1 MPIDQTVNQPV
12 AKPVAKQVVIAAFDF
27 DGTLTQ
33 RDTLL
38 RKNG

>member
-1 MPIDQTVNQPV
+1 MTIV
-12 AKPVAKQVVIAAFDF
+12 AAFDF

-38 RKNG
+38 GYLRLVVGRARVNA